1 MPTAKVIVNP
11 YAGRWKAQENI
22 EAVKAAFD
30 RNGVSYELVIPPSA
44 NDGIG
49 IAEGA
54 ARAGFSPV
62 VAVGGDGTYNL
73 IVNGLIRAAGDGPTV
88 PMGII
93 PLGTANDLPHA
104 LGLPDGVEEAVQ
116 IIARGQTKIID
127 AGRAN
132 GRYFGNNSAV
142 GLEPIITLE
151 NARLVGVKG
160 TIRYLLAALIC
171 IMRRHQW
178 AMTLE
183 WDDGRYE
190 GPILLVSV
198 GNTRRTGGV
207 FFMTPQA
214 KVDDG
219 LLDFVFAPPM
229 TRLKTLRM
237 LPMTFN
243 GSHIDRPEVTY
254 ISTTRLRITSRPG
267 TPIQTDGEVF
277 ETDATEILYE
287 VLPLKLTVIV

>member
-1 MPTAKVIVNP
+1 MPTAKIIVNP

-22 EAVKAAFD
+22 PDVRAAFD
-30 RNGVSYELVIPPSA
+30 RNGIAYDLVIPPNA
-44 NDGIG
+44 NDGIE
-49 IAEGA
+49 IAEEA
-54 ARAGFSPV
+54 AQAGFSPI

-73 IVNGLIRAAGDGPTV
+73 IINGLIRAAGDGPTV

-104 LGLPDGVEEAVQ
+104 LGIPNEIEAAVQ

-127 AGRAN
+127 AGRVN

-151 NARLVGVKG
+151 NARLVWAKG

-171 IMRRHQW
+171 ILRRHEW
-178 AMTLE
+178 TMTLE

-219 LLDFVFAPPM
+219 LLDFVFAPAM
-229 TRLKTLRM
+229 TRLKTLRL

-243 GSHIDRPEVTY
+243 GSHIRRPEVTY

-277 ETDATEILYE
+277 EPDATDILYE
-287 VLPLKLTVIV
+287 VSPLKLTVIV